1 MKRFLLTLLV
11 ALLGGFSALFMQ
23 NVFFSEKEVST
34 FKNLS
39 TEERGNI
46 PSSFAH
52 ILSNTPTTL
61 PDFTVVAEMTVNTVV
76 HIRTEFERPSNTYDE
91 FLGPDAFRDFFF
103 GPRQRRS
110 PQRPAIGAGSGVI
123 ISHDGYVIT
132 NNHVVQDASLVE
144 VTLNNNE
151 IFEAEVVGLDP
162 TTDLALL
169 KIEAEDLPYAIF
181 GDSDKVK
188 VGEWVLAVGNPFNL
202 TSTVTAGIVS
212 AKGRQINILGGGT
225 AIESFIQTDA
235 AVNRGNSG
243 GALVNTAGELV
254 GINAAIA
261 STTGTFAGYSF
272 AIPSNIAKKVS
283 MDLMEHGEVQR
294 GFLGVEIQEVN
305 PRLARELELSVNRGV
320 YIGSVAERSAGSEAG
335 LEEGDVITGLDGKQ
349 INTTSALMETLG
361 RKRPGDEITVTYIR
375 EGRTKE
381 GKAILRNIH
390 GDTSI
395 VQRAESE
402 VFELLGATLEN
413 LNNQDLRR
421 LNIRNGV
428 RVSSLSEGTL
438 RQAGVRDGFIIT
450 HVDRETVASASELIN
465 KLKGKS
471 GGVLL
476 EGVYP
481 NGARAYY
488 GIGLEG

>member
-1 MKRFLLTLLV
+1 MKKVLFVMLI
-11 ALLGGFSALFMQ
+11 AILGGFSALLIERTFYSQQEVPQ
-23 NVFFSEKEVST
+23 NAIGQQTGS
-34 FKNLS
+34 
-39 TEERGNI
+39 I
-46 PSSFAH
+46 PSSFVHMLA
-52 ILSNTPTTL
+52 NTPTTL
-61 PDFTVVAEMTVNTVV
+61 PDFALVAEMTVNSVV
-76 HIRTEFERPSNTYDE
+76 HIRAEFDRPSNAYDE
-91 FLGPDAFRDFFF
+91 FQGPDAFRDFFF

-110 PQRPAIGAGSGVI
+110 PQRPAVGAGSGVI
-123 ISHDGYVIT
+123 ISSDGFIVT

-144 VTLNNNE
+144 VTLNNND
-151 IFEAEVVGLDP
+151 IYIANVVGTDP

-169 KIEAEDLPYAIF
+169 KIESTDLPFALF
-181 GDSDKVK
+181 GDSDNVK

-243 GALVNTAGELV
+243 GALVNTAGELI

-272 AIPSNIAKKVS
+272 AIPANIAKKVTQ
-283 MDLMEHGEVQR
+283 DLMEFGEVQR

-305 PRLARELELSVNRGV
+305 PRLARELELTVNRGV
-320 YIGSVAERSAGSEAG
+320 YIGAVAEGSAGKQAG
-335 LEEGDVITGLDGKQ
+335 LKDGDVITALDGRP

-361 RKRPGDEITVTYIR
+361 RKRPGDEIAVTYNR
-375 EGRTKE
+375 NGRTME
-381 GKAILRNIH
+381 GKAVLRNIH
-390 GDTSI
+390 GDTGV
-395 VQRAESE
+395 VQRVDSD
-402 VFELLGATLEN
+402 VIELLGVRLEN
-413 LNNQDLRR
+413 LTSQDLRR

-428 RVSSLSEGTL
+428 RVSGVKDGKLAKAGIKEGFVITHID
-438 RQAGVRDGFIIT
+438 RQA
-450 HVDRETVASASELIN
+450 VASSRDLSVA
-465 KLKGKS
+465 LKDKS
-471 GGVLL
+471 GGVLI

-488 GIGLEG
+488 GVGL

>member
-1 MKRFLLTLLV
+1 MKRILSVLII
-11 ALLGGFSALFMQ
+11 ALLGGFSALMIER
-23 NVFFSEKEVST
+23 NFFNNKDVPIIRNFST
-34 FKNLS
+34 D
-39 TEERGNI
+39 ERSSI

-52 ILSNTPTTL
+52 FLANTPTTL
-61 PDFTVVAEMTVNTVV
+61 PDFTIVAEMTVNTVV
-76 HIRTEFERPSNTYDE
+76 HIRAEFERPSDVYDE
-91 FLGPDAFRDFFF
+91 FLGPDMFRDFFF
-103 GPRQRRS
+103 GPRQRRT
-110 PQRPAIGAGSGVI
+110 PQRPAVGAGSGVI

-151 IFEAEVVGLDP
+151 IFEAQVIGTDP

-169 KIEAEDLPYAIF
+169 KIDAQDLPFAIF

-272 AIPSNIAKKVS
+272 AIPSNIAKKVT
-283 MDLMEHGEVQR
+283 MDLMEFGEVQR

-305 PRLARELELSVNRGV
+305 PRLSRELELSVNRGV
-320 YIGSVAERSAGSEAG
+320 YVGAVADESAGKQAG
-335 LEEGDVITGLDGKQ
+335 LKEGDVITAIDGRLT
-349 INTTSALMETLG
+349 NTTAELLETIG
-361 RKRPGDEITVTYIR
+361 RKRPGDEVTVTYNR
-375 EGRTKE
+375 NGRTMEGRTVLK
-381 GKAILRNIH
+381 NVH
-390 GDTSI
+390 GDTGI
-395 VQRAESE
+395 VKRSE
-402 VFELLGATLEN
+402 GELSELLGARLEN
-413 LNNQDLRR
+413 VNDQDLRR
-421 LNIRNGV
+421 LSLRGGV
-428 RVSSLSEGTL
+428 RVSSLSSGRL
-438 RQAGVRDGFIIT
+438 AKAGVREGFVIT
-450 HVDRETVASASELIN
+450 HIDRQPVASVKELTEMLADKN
-465 KLKGKS
+465 
-471 GGVLL
+471 GGVLV

-481 NGARAYY
+481 NGTRAYY
-488 GIGLEG
+488 GVGL